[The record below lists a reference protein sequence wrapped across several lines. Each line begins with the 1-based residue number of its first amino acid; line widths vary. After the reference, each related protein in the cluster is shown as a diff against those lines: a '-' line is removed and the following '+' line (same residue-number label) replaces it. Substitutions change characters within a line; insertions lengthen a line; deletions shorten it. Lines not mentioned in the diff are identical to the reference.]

1 MDDFAW
7 LFFFFLAPRKN
18 RIWEKNANRV
28 GKGNRERKREKSLE
42 TITMSKTDLNVIS
55 IIAGTLCAFLPN
67 LRFSKF
73 TTCL

>member
-7 LFFFFLAPRKN
+7 LFFFFPSTKKKLHLG
-18 RIWEKNANRV
+18 KNANRV